1 MRRSDI
7 ESELLK
13 LGAPAGRRG
22 YTQMVTALEFIMQ
35 HEDVMCATN
44 NLYPYVAER
53 LNTASPR
60 VERNIREEISAIWLR
75 GNQKRLDELFVN
87 RNEFPPGSK
96 EFLYTL
102 AHRLRHEKVS
112 ELA

>member
-13 LGAPAGRRG
+13 LGAPVGRRG
-22 YTQMVTALEFIMQ
+22 YNQMVTALEFIMQ
-35 HEDVMCATN
+35 HNDVMCAAN
-44 NLYPYVAER
+44 NLYPYVAEQ

-60 VERNIREEISAIWLR
+60 VERNIREEISAIWQR
-75 GNQKRLDELFVN
+75 GNQNRLDELFVN
-87 RNEFPPGSK
+87 REKYPPGSK

-102 AHRLRHEKVS
+102 AHRLRHESIS

>member
-22 YTQMVTALEFIMQ
+22 YNQMVTALEFIMQ
-35 HEDVMCATN
+35 HDDVMCATN
-44 NLYPYVAER
+44 NLYPYVAQQ
-53 LNTASPR
+53 LNTAPPR

-87 RNEFPPGSK
+87 RNECPPGSK

-102 AHRLRHEKVS
+102 AHRLRHESIS